1 MQIEI
6 KDKIELQHTGMC
18 IYNYDTVEAVDL

>member
-1 MQIEI
+1 MQFEI

-18 IYNYDTVEAVDL
+18 IYNYDTVEALDH

>member
-1 MQIEI
+1 MQFEI